1 MKRTEVFIFSIAV
14 FLTIVAW
21 VVIDIYH
28 IQQKINMQIGFKPVE
43 VPNYQMDQKVIEIL
57 KQKVE

>member
-1 MKRTEVFIFSIAV
+1 MKRKEIFIFSIAV

-28 IQQKINMQIGFKPVE
+28 IQQKINLQIGFKPVQ
-43 VPNYQMDQKVIEIL
+43 VPNYQMDQQVIEIL
-57 KQKVE
+57 KQKKE